1 MKKLLEAELIS
12 IAHRILKLKGR
23 EDIDALLKE
32 AQLVTQKLTVLKF
45 YEDYKYLVEK
55 DMPQEDFDK
64 EILNFSINSN
74 LEKPVTLASIPNEL
88 INDDPEKASLLEE
101 AIIDKTIT
109 TGDDVLIT
117 GDVDFFENE
126 VDSNIAEPIE
136 ENQLEPHLEEAN
148 DLQELTEEDRMAD
161 NEMIADDNEVSSDT
175 LEENQPLITV
185 EQLDLTIASQDEIP
199 EELVVDLI
207 EESEQ
212 SQMIATED
220 DQKVSHVKAQ
230 KLEDLFQD
238 FADFDFV
245 KPDDNKQGSTAES
258 QLETSFSEIGMITDE
273 IEKVDDLG
281 VTSEPIFTFDE
292 AEAIQAEE
300 VLEAKNFSLNDK
312 LSGGVKIGLNDKIGF
327 VKHLFDGSEEDFTRV
342 VSQLNTFD
350 SHQEAIDFVEN
361 MVKPD
366 YNNWENKEDYATRF
380 FGILER
386 SY

>member
-64 EILNFSINSN
+64 EILNFSIKSN

-101 AIIDKTIT
+101 AIIDETIT

-136 ENQLEPHLEEAN
+136 ENQLEPHLQEAN
-148 DLQELTEEDRMAD
+148 DLQELTEEDHMAD
-161 NEMIADDNEVSSDT
+161 NEMIADDNEVSADT
-175 LEENQPLITV
+175 LEENQPLITG

-238 FADFDFV
+238 YADFDFV
-245 KPDDNKQGSTAES
+245 KPEDNKHGPTAES
-258 QLETSFSEIGMITDE
+258 QLETSFSEIGMMTDE
-273 IEKVDDLG
+273 IEKVDDLNA
-281 VTSEPIFTFDE
+281 TADSIFTIDE
-292 AEAIQAEE
+292 PEIIQAEE
-300 VLEAKNFSLNDK
+300 VLEAKTFSLNDK

>member
-64 EILNFSINSN
+64 EILNFSIKSS
-74 LEKPVTLASIPNEL
+74 LEEPLTLASISNEL

-101 AIIDKTIT
+101 AIIDETIAV
-109 TGDDVLIT
+109 GDDVVIT

-126 VDSNIAEPIE
+126 VDSNIVESTE
-136 ENQLEPHLEEAN
+136 ENQLEPLLEEVN
-148 DLQELTEEDRMAD
+148 DLQELTEENLMAEH
-161 NEMIADDNEVSSDT
+161 EMIADETEISHETNEEKQMLIAEEQRDMTIESPDEILEELLTDIVEET
-175 LEENQPLITV
+175 EENQ
-185 EQLDLTIASQDEIP
+185 
-199 EELVVDLI
+199 
-207 EESEQ
+207 
-212 SQMIATED
+212 MIAAED
-220 DQKVSHVKAQ
+220 DEKINHVKAQ

-245 KPDDNKQGSTAES
+245 KPEDNKQGTIAES
-258 QLETSFSEIGMITDE
+258 QLETSFSEIGMMTDE

-281 VTSEPIFTFDE
+281 VTSEPIITFE
-292 AEAIQAEE
+292 EPIAIQSEE
-300 VLEAKNFSLNDK
+300 VLETKTFSLNDK
-312 LSGGVKIGLNDKIGF
+312 LIGGVKIGLNDKIGF

-366 YNNWENKEDYATRF
+366 YNNWENKDDYATRF

>member
-12 IAHRILKLKGR
+12 IGHRILKLKGR

-88 INDDPEKASLLEE
+88 INYDPEKASLLEE

>member
-1 MKKLLEAELIS
+1 
-12 IAHRILKLKGR
+12 
-23 EDIDALLKE
+23 
-32 AQLVTQKLTVLKF
+32 
-45 YEDYKYLVEK
+45 
-55 DMPQEDFDK
+55 
-64 EILNFSINSN
+64 
-74 LEKPVTLASIPNEL
+74 
-88 INDDPEKASLLEE
+88 LEE
-101 AIIDKTIT
+101 AIIDETIT

-136 ENQLEPHLEEAN
+136 ENQLEPHLQEAN
-148 DLQELTEEDRMAD
+148 DLQELTEEDHMAD
-161 NEMIADDNEVSSDT
+161 NEMIADDNEVSADT
-175 LEENQPLITV
+175 LEENQPLITG

-238 FADFDFV
+238 YADFDFV
-245 KPDDNKQGSTAES
+245 KPEDNKHGPTAES
-258 QLETSFSEIGMITDE
+258 QLETSFSEIGMMTDE
-273 IEKVDDLG
+273 IEKVDDLNA
-281 VTSEPIFTFDE
+281 TADSIFTIDE
-292 AEAIQAEE
+292 PEIIQAEE
-300 VLEAKNFSLNDK
+300 VLEAKTFSLNDK

-350 SHQEAIDFVEN
+350 SHQEAMDFVEN

>member
-12 IAHRILKLKGR
+12 IGHRILKLKGR

-273 IEKVDDLG
+273 IEKVDDLSA
-281 VTSEPIFTFDE
+281 TSEPIFTVDE
-292 AEAIQAEE
+292 
-300 VLEAKNFSLNDK
+300 
-312 LSGGVKIGLNDKIGF
+312 
-327 VKHLFDGSEEDFTRV
+327 
-342 VSQLNTFD
+342 
-350 SHQEAIDFVEN
+350 
-361 MVKPD
+361 P
-366 YNNWENKEDYATRF
+366 
-380 FGILER
+380 
-386 SY
+386 

>member
-12 IAHRILKLKGR
+12 IGHRILKLKGR

-273 IEKVDDLG
+273 IEKVDDLSA
-281 VTSEPIFTFDE
+281 TTEPIFTVDE
-292 AEAIQAEE
+292 PETIQAEE

-366 YNNWENKEDYATRF
+366 YNNWENKDDYATRF

>member
-1 MKKLLEAELIS
+1 
-12 IAHRILKLKGR
+12 
-23 EDIDALLKE
+23 
-32 AQLVTQKLTVLKF
+32 
-45 YEDYKYLVEK
+45 
-55 DMPQEDFDK
+55 MPQEDFDK

-88 INDDPEKASLLEE
+88 INYDPEKASLLEE

>member
-12 IAHRILKLKGR
+12 IGHRILKLKGR

-366 YNNWENKEDYATRF
+366 YNNWENKDDYATRF

>member
-273 IEKVDDLG
+273 IEKVDDLSA
-281 VTSEPIFTFDE
+281 TTEPIFTVDE
-292 AEAIQAEE
+292 PETIQAEE

-366 YNNWENKEDYATRF
+366 YNNWENKDDYATRF

>member
-12 IAHRILKLKGR
+12 IGHRILKLKGR

>member
-64 EILNFSINSN
+64 EILNFSIKSN

-101 AIIDKTIT
+101 AIIDETIT

-136 ENQLEPHLEEAN
+136 ENQLEPHLQEAN
-148 DLQELTEEDRMAD
+148 DLQELTEEDHMAD
-161 NEMIADDNEVSSDT
+161 NEMIADDNEVSADT
-175 LEENQPLITV
+175 LEENQPLITG

-238 FADFDFV
+238 YADFDFV
-245 KPDDNKQGSTAES
+245 KPEDNKHGPTAES
-258 QLETSFSEIGMITDE
+258 QLETSFSEIGMMTDE
-273 IEKVDDLG
+273 IEKVDDLNA
-281 VTSEPIFTFDE
+281 TADSIFTIDE
-292 AEAIQAEE
+292 PEIIQAEE
-300 VLEAKNFSLNDK
+300 VLEAKTFSLNDK

-350 SHQEAIDFVEN
+350 SHQEAMDFVEN

>member
-12 IAHRILKLKGR
+12 IGHRILKLKGR

-273 IEKVDDLG
+273 IEKVDDLSA
-281 VTSEPIFTFDE
+281 TTEPIFTVDE
-292 AEAIQAEE
+292 PETIQAEE

>member
-74 LEKPVTLASIPNEL
+74 LERPVTLASIPNEL

-273 IEKVDDLG
+273 IEKVDDLSA
-281 VTSEPIFTFDE
+281 TTEPIFTVDE
-292 AEAIQAEE
+292 PETIQAEE

-366 YNNWENKEDYATRF
+366 YNNWENKDDYATRF